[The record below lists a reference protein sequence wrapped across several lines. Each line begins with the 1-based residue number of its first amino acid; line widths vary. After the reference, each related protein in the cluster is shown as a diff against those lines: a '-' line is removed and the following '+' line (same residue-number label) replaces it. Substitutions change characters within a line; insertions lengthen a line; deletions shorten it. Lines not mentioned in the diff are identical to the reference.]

1 MKLLICDDD
10 ISTVDVIQHQI
21 NWEELGI
28 SRIFRAYNG
37 EAAIRIITKE
47 KPEIILC
54 DIGMPKV
61 NGLEVLKYLHNNKIP
76 AEFCFLTC
84 YEEFE
89 YAKAALRYGASNY
102 ITKPFDMGE
111 LQAEIQRMVLSG

>member
-1 MKLLICDDD
+1 
-10 ISTVDVIQHQI
+10 
-21 NWEELGI
+21 
-28 SRIFRAYNG
+28 
-37 EAAIRIITKE
+37 
-47 KPEIILC
+47 
-54 DIGMPKV
+54 MPKV
-61 NGLEVLKYLHNNKIP
+61 NGLEVLKYLHNNRIP

-111 LQAEIQRMVLSG
+111 LQSEIQRMVLSVKTTRSAPESAGQTRPDSVLNNVLRQRSDGVAVSTVQSV